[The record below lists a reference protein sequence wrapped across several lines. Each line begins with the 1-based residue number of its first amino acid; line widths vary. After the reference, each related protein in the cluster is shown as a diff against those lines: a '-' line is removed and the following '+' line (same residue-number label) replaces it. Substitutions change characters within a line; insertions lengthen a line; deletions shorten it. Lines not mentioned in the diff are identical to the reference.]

1 MADYVYLNPV
11 APEAFVVN
19 LVPGTSGVDL
29 STTTASVFIVR
40 EPDGTET
47 TWSSTRTNATT
58 TTLTCTHVFV
68 AGDVDQAG
76 EFVIYVSLTIPSGT
90 VRSAPQ
96 HLTAR
101 GRFEV

>member
-1 MADYVYLNPV
+1 MADYVYLDPV
-11 APEAFVVN
+11 APEAFVLN

-29 STTTASVFIVR
+29 STVTAASFIVR
-40 EPDGTET
+40 KPDGAET
-47 TWSSTRTNATT
+47 TWTVTRTNATAS
-58 TTLTCTHVFV
+58 TLTCTHVFV
-68 AGDVDQAG
+68 AGDVDIAG
-76 EFVIYVSLTIPSGT
+76 EFVVYAKLTIPSGF